1 MRQKHGLPFEVVN
14 GNEFSNFDPFYK
26 DLFDV
31 IVKCKNHGKLMILV
45 FVKTLCDH
53 FLSQGGEL
61 IISKVNDIS
70 SKNLNDVIVKID
82 DSLIANKIVVATG
95 AWSKIILKNLKS
107 KCPWKVRRVS
117 CRIS

>member
-1 MRQKHGLPFEVVN
+1 MIKKVWKLRQKHGLPFEVVN

-31 IVKCKNHGKLMILV
+31 IVKCKNHGKINDPGLY
-45 FVKTLCDH
+45 VKTLCDH

-70 SKNLNDVIVKID
+70 HQK
-82 DSLIANKIVVATG
+82 T
-95 AWSKIILKNLKS
+95 
-107 KCPWKVRRVS
+107 
-117 CRIS
+117 